1 LHEAERRS
9 YKRALKPL
17 RYSGAFEALKGVRAA
32 IFDVYGTMVNYWR
45 LGFEGRESREA
56 LLTSAFAEVAS
67 RFGMVEALQKINPA
81 CLPEKTLGDFYNGLI
96 LLNHQK
102 SIDAGVALPEVRV
115 EEVWSVISLMLK
127 RNGYDVDAHAPAGGS
142 VDFARYVAYTYNFLS
157 MGRDL
162 YPDVATAL
170 KKLKENGIAL
180 GILSD
185 AQFYTPIDLTLMLR
199 EQSGGK
205 VDDYNELFDTDL
217 TFLSCEYGFV
227 KPSEALYRR
236 LFDAL
241 YEYQIT
247 PAQTVFVGNDL
258 ATDIRPA
265 AALGMKTVLFCGDD
279 VMVFG
284 RDGGDGEDVIPD
296 IVFDDW
302 SELPDKIL
310 FHGETMF

>member
-1 LHEAERRS
+1 
-9 YKRALKPL
+9 
-17 RYSGAFEALKGVRAA
+17 VRAV

-45 LGFEGRESREA
+45 PGFEGRHSREA
-56 LLTSAFAEVAS
+56 LLIGAFAEVAD
-67 RFGMVEALQKINPA
+67 RFGMGETLIGMNPA
-81 CLPEKTLGDFYNGLI
+81 DSPAKTLNDFYNGLI

-102 SIDAGVALPEVRV
+102 SVDKGVAFPEVRV
-115 EEVWSVISLMLK
+115 EEVWSVIALMLK
-127 RNGYDVDAHAPAGGS
+127 RNGYDAAAHAPAGGAA
-142 VDFARYVAYTYNFLS
+142 DFARYVAYTYNFLS
-157 MGRDL
+157 MGREL
-162 YPDVATAL
+162 YPNVAAAL
-170 KKLKENGIAL
+170 KKLKESGIVL

-199 EQSGGK
+199 GQSGGK

-258 ATDIRPA
+258 EADIRPA
-265 AALGMKTVLFCGDD
+265 AALGMRTGLFCGDD

-284 RDGGDGEDVIPD
+284 RGGDWDCGIMPD
-296 IVFDDW
+296 IVFEDW
-302 SELPDKIL
+302 SELPDKVL
-310 FHGETMF
+310 FHGDME